1 VHGTGQEDQT
11 AGSAGRSGEPPLTGG
26 SRPDRL
32 DMPRSNHANPAP
44 AECGA
49 SGAAA
54 RAGAASGSCADVTS
68 RGGLPARAGGV
79 AGRGFAARADAG
91 SRADATANGDP
102 EARADAAARRGPP
115 AGVGGQTGEP
125 PERGFES
132 AAPIAGSDSH
142 SSEVALTRAKKL
154 LRAEIL
160 ARRRAMTD
168 ADRAAASRLLRDAV
182 LEMPEMQMAG
192 TVAAYVSVGTEPD
205 TRGLI
210 FALWKRGSYV
220 LLPVLQADGDLD
232 WASYEGP
239 DSLGTGPRGLLEP
252 TEPRRGVTAI
262 TSADLVIVPAVAVD
276 RAGWRLGRGGG
287 SYDRALAR
295 VGPRIQTVALLY
307 GGELVD
313 QVPAGPHDQ
322 PVRTAA
328 IAGQGISR
336 LR

>member
-1 VHGTGQEDQT
+1 MHGTGQEDQA
-11 AGSAGRSGEPPLTGG
+11 AGSAGRSGEPPLADG

-32 DMPRSNHANPAP
+32 GMPRSNPANLAAPEFAAAGAPTEPA
-44 AECGA
+44 AGA
-49 SGAAA
+49 DRNSGTEAASQPNAAA
-54 RAGAASGSCADVTS
+54 RADSGA
-68 RGGLPARAGGV
+68 L
-79 AGRGFAARADAG
+79 AGRG
-91 SRADATANGDP
+91 SRAESSAG
-102 EARADAAARRGPP
+102 ARRGTD
-115 AGVGGQTGEP
+115 AGP
-125 PERGFES
+125 SP
-132 AAPIAGSDSH
+132 H
-142 SSEVALTRAKKL
+142 SSADELASAKSV
-154 LRAEIL
+154 LRAEVL
-160 ARRRAMTD
+160 ARRRAMAE
-168 ADRAAASRLLRDAV
+168 ADRVAAGRQLRDAL
-182 LEMPEMQMAG
+182 LERPELQMAG
-192 TVAAYVSVGTEPD
+192 TVAAYVSVGTEPE

-220 LLPVLQADGDLD
+220 LLPVLQPGGDLD

-239 DSLGTGPRGLLEP
+239 DSLGAGPRGLLEP

-276 RAGWRLGRGGG
+276 RAGQRLGRGGG

-295 VGPRIQTVALLY
+295 IGPEIQTVALLY
-307 GGELVD
+307 EGELVS